1 MYSPCLLVNR
11 AKDWIGNKDW
21 KSLLKAGWLRVRRA
35 LQRGTH
41 MQFIEQH
48 SIRGAVGSW
57 LCCLP
62 ELLLR
67 RVAVHG
73 TQLEQA
79 I

>member
-1 MYSPCLLVNR
+1 M
-11 AKDWIGNKDW
+11 
-21 KSLLKAGWLRVRRA
+21 RRA
-35 LQRGTH
+35 LQRDTH
-41 MQFIEQH
+41 VQFVEQH
-48 SIRGAVGSW
+48 SIRGAVGPG

>member
-1 MYSPCLLVNR
+1 MPSWLEILI
-11 AKDWIGNKDW
+11 AKRM
-21 KSLLKAGWLRVRRA
+21 AGSAEGACRGPAGLGALRDLHRD
-35 LQRGTH
+35 TH
-41 MQFIEQH
+41 VQFVEQH
-48 SIRGAVGSW
+48 SIRGAVGSR